1 MCCDEKDLHPLEPN
15 MGLLVFVLNILCGT
29 LGSLIYAF
37 MSPNVGRGLLIWFLQ
52 GLCFMF
58 FGAGWIWAMVYG
70 YRIYRL
76 SVNNA
81 LKTQGGYVQQPP
93 Q

>member
-15 MGLLVFVLNILCGT
+15 MGLLVLLLNIFGGT
-29 LGSLIYAF
+29 LGSLVYAF

-52 GLCFMF
+52 GLAFIA
-58 FGAGWIWAMVYG
+58 FGAGYIWAIVYG
-70 YRIYRL
+70 YRIYRV
-76 SVNNA
+76 SVNNS
-81 LKTQGGYVQQPP
+81 LRNQGGYQQPP

>member
-1 MCCDEKDLHPLEPN
+1 MCCFEKDLHPIEPN

-37 MSPNVGRGLLIWFLQ
+37 KSPNVGRGLLIWFLQ
-52 GLCFMF
+52 GLSFIF
-58 FGAGWIWAMVYG
+58 LGAGWIWAIVYG
-70 YRIYRL
+70 YRIYRV

-81 LKTQGGYVQQPP
+81 VVSARQKVVPV
-93 Q
+93 